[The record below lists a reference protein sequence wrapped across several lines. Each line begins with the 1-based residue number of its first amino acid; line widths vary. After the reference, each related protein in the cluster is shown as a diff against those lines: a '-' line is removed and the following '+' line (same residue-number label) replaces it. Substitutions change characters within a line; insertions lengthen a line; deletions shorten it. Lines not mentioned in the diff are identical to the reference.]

1 MHRKAVS
8 RSLSTLLLVLL
19 GSGTQANPIGADD
32 WPGWRGPHQDGTTTA
47 DGALHGVG
55 ERGLRVLWKREIGS
69 GYSSVSVA
77 GGRAVTQFSAAG
89 SDVVAAFDASTG
101 KELWR
106 VRIADTYAG
115 VDGAHDGPRSTPFID
130 RDRVVAVGPEGHL
143 LMLDASDGRVIWA
156 KHLVDDLGG
165 KPPSYGV
172 SASPTVVED
181 VVVVATG
188 NEKGGFSGLDRRD
201 GRVLWSFGE
210 ARVDYHS
217 PVRAQLLG
225 RLQVVAPARGRL
237 WGLDPSSGEML
248 WFFEHGG
255 RSNRSH
261 PVVVSPAALV
271 FDHSSREATHL
282 RLTQEEGKVEPTA
295 EWQGMAY
302 SGYTAPVF
310 HDGTLY
316 GFRERI
322 LTALGLADGKVVWR
336 SRSPGVGF
344 VILVDDHLVVL
355 TRKGTVH
362 VAEASTDGYREAASL
377 DALGDVSWTP
387 PSFADGRIYV
397 RGLSGLAAVEVT
409 GSGQAVAQVQPTAEK
424 VPSMETSGDG
434 LAPPGS
440 KLAAFLDRVEGAD
453 DKKAVVDSFMAEQK
467 SFPVIEGDEWA
478 HVIYRGP
485 AQQVG
490 LWRDM
495 FLLAP
500 WHYIREERPLNR
512 VDGTDLFYYSLRL
525 PRNARLEYQLAV
537 DFENQVDALNPMQEE
552 GRSVLTMPGFV
563 AADHLDRSEDARAGR
578 LDSFELE
585 SKVLESGR
593 KIDVYLP
600 AGYDESEKPL
610 PVIYAGIANE
620 MMEKGKVLSAVD
632 RAIAE
637 GALPFV
643 TVLIHPPE
651 RSSPAFISGREPYI
665 DMLVDELIPHIE
677 AKYRVRTDAAHRGLL
692 GTRDG
697 LVPLWTAFTRP
708 GAFGRIA
715 VRSAYLEPEDAAAIR
730 GMAAQSKTETDFYI
744 AYGHY
749 DWRSDEANFDAP
761 EEHRQIAA
769 TLEQS
774 GHRVVLR
781 DFNEGMRWGSWR
793 HHLKDMLKFLVGT
806 EAD

>member
-1 MHRKAVS
+1 MLPNARCF
-8 RSLSTLLLVLL
+8 LSMLPMVFLL
-19 GSGTQANPIGADD
+19 GSATSVAPIRADD
-32 WPGWRGPHQDGTTTA
+32 WPGWRGPHQDGTATA
-47 DGALHGVG
+47 EGALDAAG
-55 ERGLRVLWKREIGS
+55 ERGLRIVWKREIGS

-89 SDVVAAFDASTG
+89 SDVVAAFDGATG
-101 KELWR
+101 RELWR
-106 VRIADTYAG
+106 ARIADTFAG

-130 RDRVVAVGPEGHL
+130 GDRVVAVGPEGHL
-143 LMLDASDGRVIWA
+143 LMLDVADGRVIWS
-156 KHLVDDLGG
+156 KHLVDELGG

-172 SASPTVVED
+172 SASPTVIGD

-188 NEKGGFSGLDRRD
+188 NEKAGFSGLDRRD

-225 RLQVVAPARGRL
+225 RLQVVAPAHGRL

-248 WFFEHGG
+248 WQFEHGG

-261 PVVVSPAALV
+261 PVVISPAALV
-271 FDHSSREATHL
+271 FDHSSREATRL
-282 RLTQEEGKVEPTA
+282 RLTRDEGKVAPA
-295 EWQGMAY
+295 ADWQGMAF

-322 LTALGLADGKVVWR
+322 LTALDAADGNVVWR

-362 VAEASTDGYREAASL
+362 VAEASADGYREAASL
-377 DALGDVSWTP
+377 DVLGDVSWTP

-397 RGLSGLAAVEVT
+397 RGLSGLAAVEVA
-409 GSGQAVAQVQPTAEK
+409 GSGQAVAEQEPEEEPATKA
-424 VPSMETSGDG
+424 SSDG
-434 LAPPGS
+434 LAPAGS
-440 KLAAFLDRVEGAD
+440 KLAGFLDRVESAD
-453 DKKAVVDSFMAEQK
+453 DKKALVDAFMAEQK
-467 SFPVIEGDEWA
+467 GFPMIEGDQWA
-478 HVIYRGP
+478 HVVYRGP

-490 LWRDM
+490 LWGDM

-500 WHYIREERPLNR
+500 WHYIREERPLHR
-512 VDGTDLFYYSLRL
+512 VEGTDLFYYSLRL
-525 PRNARLEYQLAV
+525 PQDARLEYQLAV
-537 DFENQVDALNPMQEE
+537 DFENQADALNPNQEE

-563 AADHLDRSEDARAGR
+563 AADHVDRAADARAGR
-578 LDSFELE
+578 LESFVLE
-585 SKVLESGR
+585 SKAVEGTR

-600 AGYDESEKPL
+600 AGYDASDEPL
-610 PVIYAGIANE
+610 PVIYAGLANE
-620 MMEKGKVLSAVD
+620 MMEQGQILAAVD
-632 RAIAE
+632 GVIE
-637 GALPFV
+637 KGAPSFV

-651 RSSPAFISGREPYI
+651 RGMPAFVSGREPYI
-665 DMLVDELIPHIE
+665 GMLVDELVPRIE
-677 AKYRVRTDAAHRGLL
+677 KSYRVRTEPAHRGLL

-697 LVPLWTAFTRP
+697 VVPLWAAFTRP

-715 VRSAYLEPEDAAAIR
+715 VRSAYLEPEDATIVR
-730 GMAAQSKTETDFYI
+730 EMAAETKIATDFYI
-744 AYGHY
+744 GYGHY

-761 EEHRQIAA
+761 EEHRRIAA
-769 TLEQS
+769 TLEKS

-781 DFNEGMRWGSWR
+781 DFNQGMRWGSWR
-793 HHLKDMLKFLVGT
+793 HHLQEMLEFLV
-806 EAD
+806 EVESK